1 MRGGG
6 RERVHARTGV
16 GVAEAGPGM
25 VSGRSARCRVCVK
38 ERGITGVGS
47 AFESGSSSAGD
58 QLGAL
63 LSPGP
68 GCTAS
73 PGCSRAP
80 HVRPGCVAAFPSAP
94 RTGSRCVS
102 REAPATAAPGSWNLT
117 HTSPYPCW
125 AHRGAGTRFSAF
137 VCRILFGI
145 LSTLAALSLIGES
158 LDLPSLLSSLPLWPL
173 LSGVGGRFFVL
184 HLLWSVKG
192 TLLIVTSGPSM
203 DTLVVPGAAQGTE
216 ASDTGPGQGCGLQR
230 PRPPFSRQEPSAH
243 HGLPPGAWHRVAL
256 LFLCLS

>member
-16 GVAEAGPGM
+16 GVAEAGPGT

-137 VCRILFGI
+137 VCRILLGI
-145 LSTLAALSLIGES
+145 LPPGG
-158 LDLPSLLSSLPLWPL
+158 LWPL
-173 LSGVGGRFFVL
+173 LSGMGGAFLRAPPAVVGEGDPTHRHLRAQHGHPGSSRGR
-184 HLLWSVKG
+184 
-192 TLLIVTSGPSM
+192 SGH
-203 DTLVVPGAAQGTE
+203 G
-216 ASDTGPGQGCGLQR
+216 GQ
-230 PRPPFSRQEPSAH
+230 
-243 HGLPPGAWHRVAL
+243 
-256 LFLCLS
+256 

>member
-16 GVAEAGPGM
+16 GVAEAGPGT

-73 PGCSRAP
+73 LGCSRAP

-94 RTGSRCVS
+94 
-102 REAPATAAPGSWNLT
+102 P
-117 HTSPYPCW
+117 
-125 AHRGAGTRFSAF
+125 HR
-137 VCRILFGI
+137 
-145 LSTLAALSLIGES
+145 LSLRIPGGTGHG
-158 LDLPSLLSSLPLWPL
+158 SSWFLELHTHIAVSVLGSPR
-173 LSGVGGRFFVL
+173 GR
-184 HLLWSVKG
+184 
-192 TLLIVTSGPSM
+192 
-203 DTLVVPGAAQGTE
+203 DTI
-216 ASDTGPGQGCGLQR
+216 
-230 PRPPFSRQEPSAH
+230 
-243 HGLPPGAWHRVAL
+243 
-256 LFLCLS
+256 LCLRLQDPFWHPLHFGGPFPYRRVS